1 MQDLKALAEKL
12 MEQLRDSPKLL
23 EKFRKDPA
31 AAIQQALRI
40 ALPQEQ
46 AQQVA
51 DLVKTKL
58 TADQLSAA
66 ADKLKGLFGK

>member
-12 MEQLRDSPKLL
+12 MDQLRDNPQLL
-23 EKFRKDPA
+23 ENFRKDPA

>member
-12 MEQLRDSPKLL
+12 TDQLRDNPQLL
-23 EKFRKDPA
+23 ENFRKDPA